1 MELALNIALIIIYTA
16 FSAIRIHYQVRA
28 QKRRVPTVIQESR
41 LYSALLSLLICYEVL
56 TFFLY
61 LLAPRVLAWASL
73 PLQAWLRWSGLV
85 LAIAALALFV
95 WVHHHL
101 GRNFSVSL
109 RIFRDQA
116 LVTTGPYR
124 WVRHPMYTAFLV
136 LHVAAFL
143 MTANWFIGIT
153 WMGGLVVILVLRVR
167 REEAMMCEH
176 FGEEYGSYMRRTG
189 RLIPPILRILKGSL
203 RMPGAA

>member
-1 MELALNIALIIIYTA
+1 M
-16 FSAIRIHYQVRA
+16 
-28 QKRRVPTVIQESR
+28 PTVIQESR
-41 LYSALLSLLICYEVL
+41 LYSVLLSLLICYEVL

-61 LLAPRVLAWASL
+61 LLAPRILAWASL
-73 PLQAWLRWSGLV
+73 PLQAWLRWLGLV

-109 RIFRDQA
+109 RIVRDQA

-153 WMGGLVVILVLRVR
+153 WIGGLVVILVLRVR
-167 REEAMMCEH
+167 REEAMLREH